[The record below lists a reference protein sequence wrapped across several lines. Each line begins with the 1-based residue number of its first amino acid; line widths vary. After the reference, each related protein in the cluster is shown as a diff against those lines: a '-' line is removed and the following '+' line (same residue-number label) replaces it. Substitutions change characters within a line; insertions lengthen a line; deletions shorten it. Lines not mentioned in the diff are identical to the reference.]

1 MSTESDPKPTEGE
14 EITQAK
20 EEMLTSLSP
29 DEKTEMEAAGS
40 QLDRAAKEE
49 MALARSQFW
58 AIEGCDEETKA
69 E

>member
-1 MSTESDPKPTEGE
+1 MSTESDSNLEKGE
-14 EITQAK
+14 DITQAK
-20 EEMLTSLSP
+20 EEILTGL
-29 DEKTEMEAAGS
+29 TEDMAEAGS